1 MPMNL
6 EAVGSVSEPGER
18 SWDSDAAL
26 RYALGVGA
34 GQLDPTGFELRRATR
49 KGQFITA
56 DDVASE
62 NPVNTTHLLRTRP
75 GLRYT
80 FDRNGLGFIEVTRG
94 FMVIHLLNSAARQG
108 CRIGVI
114 EGKSTKDITT
124 AAVKTLK
131 SQGIHGEVTTVMV
144 NGGAADASTS
154 KAGDEITVTIS
165 VPASSVSWVPG
176 ARFLVGNISSQ
187 YTLRRE

>member
-1 MPMNL
+1 MAFLLAPRVRHANPGSPRSGRAPAL
-6 EAVGSVSEPGER
+6 PFAGAHKRRGATTVEFAVICSV
-18 SWDSDAAL
+18 L
-26 RYALGVGA
+26 FLV
-34 GQLDPTGFELRRATR
+34 
-49 KGQFITA
+49 
-56 DDVASE
+56 V
-62 NPVNTTHLLRTRP
+62 
-75 GLRYT
+75 
-80 FDRNGLGFIEVTRG
+80 LGFIEVTRG

-114 EGKSTKDITT
+114 EGKSTKDIRT